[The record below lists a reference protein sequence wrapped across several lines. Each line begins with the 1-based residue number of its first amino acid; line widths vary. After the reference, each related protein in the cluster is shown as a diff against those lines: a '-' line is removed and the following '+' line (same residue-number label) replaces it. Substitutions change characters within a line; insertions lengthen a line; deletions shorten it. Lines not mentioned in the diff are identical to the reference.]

1 MTTADAPKQVEDE
14 LVQQELDR
22 AEKKKRTGRTR
33 IVGGVVS
40 VVIIGVV
47 FAYLL
52 PKIADYA
59 QVWDVVTTLSWEWI
73 VALIAVTIVN
83 LLSSALPW
91 MAALPGLGFL
101 HALRVTSASSA
112 LSLVAPGGTA
122 VGDGD
127 AVRDAEELGHR
138 GTARRPR
145 GSVDEH
151 LGPARYLRLPDPG
164 GRSADRG
171 RRRATRRSTGWR

>member
-1 MTTADAPKQVEDE
+1 MTTADTPKQVEDE

-59 QVWDVVTTLSWEWI
+59 QVWDVVTTLSWGWI

-101 HALRVTSASSA
+101 QRAARHVGVLG
-112 LSLVAPGGTA
+112 SLARRPRRHGG
-122 VGDGD
+122 GDGD

-151 LGPARYLRLPDPG
+151 LGAARYLRLPDP
-164 GRSADRG
+164 RESQR
-171 RRRATRRSTGWR
+171 